1 MIRRLIVSAVL
12 VVTASIATPVVAT
25 ESAAPLSGVNGF
37 HALVRLEPG
46 TSGTDVADLQQALAD
61 AGFYHFEIDGVFGKT
76 TISAVIAFHK
86 YLRAERTTTFN
97 ALDWIRLALLPN
109 PGIPYRWNESDYIEV
124 DVGRQL
130 LFLVRDG
137 EVVQVLPVSTG
148 GGYTYWSIRQAA
160 YVTARTPHADF
171 DLRSHQRGWSCD
183 SVTGWCVYKYW
194 AFTSSYGIHGYR
206 HVPPYPASHGCI
218 RVELWDADWLEPYL
232 ALGMPLHVWD
242 QPPVIPPPP
251 RPLGPRP
258 PLAVPP
264 D

>member
-12 VVTASIATPVVAT
+12 VATASIATPVVAT

-160 YVTARTPHADF
+160 YVTARTPHGDF
-171 DLRSHQRGWSCD
+171 VLRSHQRGWSCD
-183 SVTGWCVYKYW
+183 SVTGWCVYKPRSTLSRL
-194 AFTSSYGIHGYR
+194 ARLHPR
-206 HVPPYPASHGCI
+206 
-218 RVELWDADWLEPYL
+218 R
-232 ALGMPLHVWD
+232 ALGRRLVGALPR
-242 QPPVIPPPP
+242 PRYAPP
-251 RPLGPRP
+251 RVGSATGHPAATAATGAAPTVGGAARLGRP
-258 PLAVPP
+258 AG
-264 D
+264 